1 MNTFQTGAML
11 FRAPLLER
19 PTCRPL
25 GATQQRQRAGEKL
38 SAIRGGGRRCFPAAR
53 RGAAWLAMPH
63 MALGRPLRNAASVV
77 AETSSLRLSGAAA
90 RPAKAMASAA
100 APAESPAAVDTTLNP
115 RVACLKPSKTM
126 ALTDLATSLKEKGV
140 DVIGLAAGEPDFDTP
155 APIIEAGVEALR
167 CAAQR
172 STSRAVCRCACADQR
187 RLDGPAGRWHVSGAL
202 LASATHLAKAGG
214 PRCACEAGAS
224 CSLQLQSVHTPPLR
238 APRTTS
244 TCPHARPTCPRPPPA
259 PQAGLHPLHAQHR
272 HVGSAQGHL
281 RQASGG
287 EWVGVWGR

>member
-1 MNTFQTGAML
+1 MHTFQTGAML

-25 GATQQRQRAGEKL
+25 GATQQRQRAGEPL
-38 SAIRGGGRRCFPAAR
+38 PVIRGGGRRCFQDGR

-63 MALGRPLRNAASVV
+63 MPLGLAMPNAASAL
-77 AETSSLRLSGAAA
+77 AETSSHRLPGAAA
-90 RPAKAMASAA
+90 RPAKPMASAA
-100 APAESPAAVDTTLNP
+100 APAESSAAVDTTLNP

-172 STSRAVCRCACADQR
+172 
-187 RLDGPAGRWHVSGAL
+187 
-202 LASATHLAKAGG
+202 
-214 PRCACEAGAS
+214 
-224 CSLQLQSVHTPPLR
+224 
-238 APRTTS
+238 
-244 TCPHARPTCPRPPPA
+244 
-259 PQAGLHPLHAQHR
+259 
-272 HVGSAQGHL
+272 
-281 RQASGG
+281 
-287 EWVGVWGR
+287 